1 MPLIP
6 FTQVSAVG
14 VPLDKTNVDTDQLIP
29 ARFLKYPR
37 DENNADRLF
46 HDLRRQ
52 PDGTDDPDFVLNK
65 EPYKS
70 QGQILVADRN
80 FGCGSSRES
89 AVYVLQDWGFRAV
102 IAPSFGDIFHN
113 NCFKNGMLPI
123 RLSADVCAKIRADL
137 TADPGAAITIDLE
150 DQTVTAP
157 DGTVHR
163 FEIDD
168 FNKYCLIRG
177 LDDIDFTLEHTAD
190 IDRFERDNRPS
201 WLGHNA

>member
-6 FTQVSAVG
+6 FTQVAAVG
-14 VPLDKTNVDTDQLIP
+14 VPLDKANVDTDQLIP

-37 DENNADRLF
+37 DEDNADRLF
-46 HDLRRQ
+46 HDVRK
-52 PDGTDDPDFVLNK
+52 DPDFVLNI

-102 IAPSFGDIFHN
+102 IAPTFGDIFHN
-113 NCFKNGMLPI
+113 NCFKNGVLPV
-123 RLSADVCAKIRADL
+123 RLASDVCAKIRADL
-137 TADPGAAITIDLE
+137 TSAPGAEIKIDLE

-157 DGTVHR
+157 DGQVHK

-190 IDRFERDNRPS
+190 IDRFEQDNRPS